1 MTKERIGLISHSH
14 VTLRRGSITNS
25 CSSVEESVGLSRL
38 GAVKWLSSLHFFI
51 WGSSRPPHHNGHS
64 ICLERNFRRPV
75 SQVMSKRDERMLQ
88 FETFTLLSYY
98 TETFPFHSYN
108 AKPLLLLSYHF
119 GTLEF
124 LSFNDVTLLLTYN
137 IAWVSFFITVS
148 EVVTKAVMENI
159 IKVRNSSW

>member
-1 MTKERIGLISHSH
+1 MKLEH
-14 VTLRRGSITNS
+14 VQFVNVVDKDG
-25 CSSVEESVGLSRL
+25 
-38 GAVKWLSSLHFFI
+38 
-51 WGSSRPPHHNGHS
+51 SRPK
-64 ICLERNFRRPV
+64 
-75 SQVMSKRDERMLQ
+75 QVCGREPDVSKRDERTLQ

-148 EVVTKAVMENI
+148 VVDTKAVVENI
-159 IKVRNSSW
+159 IKVRNSS